1 MPVRVIHIQPKTK
14 AGALALG
21 AGVVV
26 VGAVFVVVGLSLLLA
41 LTAGGLI
48 AGTGYAVY
56 RRLTGRGVLGL
67 PKRGAGA
74 SGLGLDPRLE
84 VRPGAG
90 QPNSTRVLPPDST
103 SDRTRDE

>member
-1 MPVRVIHIQPKTK
+1 MPMRVIHIQPKTK

-26 VGAVFVVVGLSLLLA
+26 VGAVLVVVGLSLLLA

-48 AGTGYAVY
+48 AGTGYALY
-56 RRLTGRGVLGL
+56 RRITGRGVLGA
-67 PKRGAGA
+67 PRRGAGVG
-74 SGLGLDPRLE
+74 GLGLDPRLE
-84 VRPGAG
+84 VKPGPG
-90 QPNSTRVLPPDST
+90 QPGSTRVLPDST

>member
-1 MPVRVIHIQPKTK
+1 MPVRVIQIQPKTK

-48 AGTGYAVY
+48 AGTGYAMY
-56 RRLTGRGVLGL
+56 RRLTGRGMLGA
-67 PKRGAGA
+67 PKHGGAA
-74 SGLGLDPRLE
+74 GLGLDPRLE

-90 QPNSTRVLPPDST
+90 QANDSRVLPPDST
-103 SDRTRDE
+103 SDRTRDA